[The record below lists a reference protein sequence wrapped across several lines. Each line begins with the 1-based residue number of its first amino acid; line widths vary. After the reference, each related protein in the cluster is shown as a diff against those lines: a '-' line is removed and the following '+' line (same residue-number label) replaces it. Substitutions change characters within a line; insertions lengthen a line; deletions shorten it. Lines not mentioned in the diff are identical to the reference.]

1 MNISLGFDYKVH
13 ICTRRFIL
21 LFYSIFIFLCVSGCK
36 VEVYKGLTE
45 DQVNEMLAVLIYRGI
60 DAEKLMAGKLGF
72 SLLVAEDQLV
82 QALEILKKS
91 AFPRETYASIG
102 EIFSGQG
109 MVTSQSE
116 ERLRMAFAIS
126 QELANT
132 FSRVDGVLTTR
143 VHVVPGY
150 IDQAADLKVLPS
162 MGIFIR
168 HTPESPIVN
177 MLPGIREVAAKSL
190 PGLEYDRTAVML
202 VPVQEPLTVPTQ
214 GGSTFLG
221 LSLFPDRGMPYFLIL
236 AIIVFISV
244 GIGTFIGFSIILLQR
259 SVSMDKKFKKS
270 LNKDSEIKNT

>member
-1 MNISLGFDYKVH
+1 MNSVLL
-13 ICTRRFIL
+13 RFWDRIYIYMKKYGIL
-21 LFYSIFIFLCVSGCK
+21 LCFLILAICLSGCK

-45 DQVNEMLAVLIYRGI
+45 DQVNEM
-60 DAEKLMAGKLGF
+60 DAEKLMAGKQGF
-72 SLLVAEDQLV
+72 SLLVAEEQLV
-82 QALEILKKS
+82 QALEILKKN

-102 EIFSGQG
+102 EVFSGQG
-109 MVTSQSE
+109 MVTSQAE
-116 ERLRMAFAIS
+116 ERLRIAFAIS

-150 IDQAADLKVLPS
+150 VDQAADLKVLPS

-202 VPVQEPLTVPTQ
+202 VPVQESLTVAMKE
-214 GGSTFLG
+214 GSTFLG
-221 LSLFPDRGMPYFLIL
+221 ISLFPDRGIPYFLIL
-236 AIIVFISV
+236 AGVIFIAIGISVFLGFIIV
-244 GIGTFIGFSIILLQR
+244 LLQK
-259 SVSMDKKFKKS
+259 SVNIDKKLRKNE
-270 LNKDSEIKNT
+270 NKDLDINNT